1 MLYRHTLMNL
11 VFGLGLAL
19 GLGVAGST
27 AAATGDKQDG
37 NSAQVSVT
45 WTDPAGFDEL
55 RFGHQFRQPKPEVWL
70 GEFRKTLVKTGDRIL
85 PKDQHLSVTIT
96 DVKLAGDFEPW
107 HGPFFDDV
115 RVVKS
120 IYPPRVKLS
129 FTLTDANG
137 NVIESGDRELRDL
150 AFLNRGTSVRSNQPY
165 RYEKRMLSDW
175 VKREFGSEKR

>member
-1 MLYRHTLMNL
+1 MLYRRTVMKLA
-11 VFGLGLAL
+11 FGLAI
-19 GLGVAGST
+19 GLGVAVS
-27 AAATGDKQDG
+27 AAAALEDKEDG
-37 NSAQVSVT
+37 NSAQVKVT
-45 WTDPAGFDEL
+45 WTDPAQFDEL
-55 RFGHQFRQPKPEVWL
+55 RFGHQFHQAKPEVWL
-70 GEFRKTLVKTGDRIL
+70 KEFRKTLVKSGDRIL

-107 HGPFFDDV
+107 HGPDFHDV

-175 VKREFGSEKR
+175 LKREFAAEKR